1 MFFKHALVFRYFS
14 GAKRLRFQKRRNY
27 DSKGEEI
34 TFPETKELP
43 AKYIEPDI

>member
-1 MFFKHALVFRYFS
+1 MFRYFS

-27 DSKGEEI
+27 DSKSEEI
-34 TFPETKELP
+34 TVPETKELP